1 MKIKDPVLVSKT
13 VNAIYIVD
21 VEGKKVEVTYWY
33 DLDDE
38 GKGGWDYDLEPCC
51 IGLTDEKIEN
61 LEEEFENVISD
72 IGV

>member
-13 VNAIYIVD
+13 IQATYIVD

-33 DLDDE
+33 DLNDE
-38 GKGGWDYDLEPCC
+38 GKGGWDYDLEPCYV
-51 IGLTDEKIEN
+51 GLTDEEIED
-61 LEEEFENVISD
+61 LEEEFENVILD

>member
-13 VNAIYIVD
+13 VNAVYIVD

-38 GKGGWDYDLEPCC
+38 GKGGWDYDLDPCYV
-51 IGLTDEKIEN
+51 GLTDEEIED
-61 LEEEFENVISD
+61 LEEEFAIVIGD
-72 IGV
+72 IGL